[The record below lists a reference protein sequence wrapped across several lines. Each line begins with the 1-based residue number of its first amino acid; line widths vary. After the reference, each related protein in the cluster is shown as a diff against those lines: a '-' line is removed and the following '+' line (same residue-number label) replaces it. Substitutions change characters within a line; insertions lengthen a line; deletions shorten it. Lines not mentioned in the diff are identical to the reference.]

1 MVKVVTVNKGN
12 FNVMKAVILSA
23 MIGLAS
29 LAHAEVAYNEQN
41 LTTNGGKSVSMDGE
55 WAAVGAY
62 EVGVAGTCY
71 VTMYRLDYTTMTWN
85 YHSTLGAA
93 NGNCNG
99 NKGFGAAITL
109 SGVELVVGLEDYND
123 GPNKDVGAFS
133 AYAYDSVK
141 DSWEPLIEHVVA
153 GDAQAFSGFGTAVN
167 IQNGFLMVGA
177 PRHDGAAGADAGK
190 VYFYERPPNFDNGL
204 PETITIEGDQ
214 AGSLF
219 GSAIAGD
226 RTEIV
231 IGVPRYDQ
239 GGLIDNGAGF
249 MYEYNKSV
257 PSIIQTGYLYGTTD
271 NESLGIK
278 VDHKDPYAI
287 IAGNLRSHGYHF
299 EDVWY
304 RDLDVEGT
312 GGGDVSINSNVSAI
326 ATKGSFIN
334 VYPSMGSSFNTYFLQ
349 IDPTGTVSSEFAEDI
364 SLSQN
369 FLLVSEAGSD
379 QARMYEMPCGYG
391 GTLVENK
398 WAMVSIPCKISGQT
412 VGTIFGD
419 DGLGTYDTNWVVY
432 AQNASNYSGKSADYI
447 KLDETSPIVQG
458 KSYWII
464 ADANRTWKV
473 DSTASSTR
481 TDLNTMIVPNP
492 DVVAG
497 TYAVALP
504 MVDQNLTGLGSWA
517 KVMIGNPFARSF
529 EWTNVQ
535 YLVSDVVSDVNIS
548 LSEAETLGLMD
559 STAYVYDSSSTSG
572 QPYTAVTVTPGVGT
586 KTISVN
592 EGFWIKILN
601 NALIGNKLLIPLE
614 K

>member
-1 MVKVVTVNKGN
+1 MVKVVAMNKGN
-12 FNVMKAVILSA
+12 FNVMKAVILSGI
-23 MIGLAS
+23 IGLVS

-41 LTTNGGKSVSMDGE
+41 LTTNGGQSVSIDGE

-62 EVGVAGTCY
+62 QVGVTGTCY
-71 VTMYRLDYTTMTWN
+71 VTMYRYNYTTNAWD
-85 YHSTLGAA
+85 YHSEIGAA

-99 NKGFGAAITL
+99 NKGFGAAISL
-109 SGVELVVGLEDYND
+109 ANGELVVGLENYDDGND
-123 GPNKDVGAFS
+123 KDIGAFS
-133 AYAYDSVK
+133 AYAYDSNQ
-141 DSWEPLIEHVVA
+141 DSWEPLIEHVTA
-153 GDAQAFSGFGTAVN
+153 NDPQAFSGFGTAVN
-167 IQNGFLMVGA
+167 IQSGFLMVGA

-204 PETITIEGDQ
+204 PETITVEGNQ
-214 AGSLF
+214 TGSLF
-219 GSAIAGD
+219 GSSIAGD
-226 RTEIV
+226 RTHIT
-231 IGVPRYDQ
+231 IGAPGYDQ

-249 MYEYNKSV
+249 MYEYNPSV
-257 PSIIQTGYLYGTTD
+257 PSITQTGYLYGTTA
-271 NESLGIK
+271 NEELGIQ

-304 RDLDVEGT
+304 KDLDVEGT
-312 GGGDVSINSNVSAI
+312 GGGDVSISSNVSAI

-334 VYPSMGSSFNTYFLQ
+334 IYPSMASSFNSYSLQ

-391 GTLVENK
+391 GELVENE

-432 AQNASNYSGKSADYI
+432 EQNASNYSGKSADYI
-447 KLDETSPIVQG
+447 KLDEVSPIVQG

-464 ADANRTWKV
+464 ADTNRTWKV

-481 TDLNTMIVPNP
+481 TDLNTTIVPNP
-492 DVVAG
+492 NVVAG
-497 TYAVALP
+497 TYAIALP
-504 MVDQNLTGLGSWA
+504 IADQNLSGIGSWA
-517 KVMIGNPFARSF
+517 KIMVGNPFAHSF

-535 YLVSDVVSDVNIS
+535 YLVSDVNIS
-548 LSEAETLGLMD
+548 LSDADTLGLMN

-572 QPYTAVTVTPGVGT
+572 QPYTAVTGTPGVGT
-586 KTISVN
+586 KTIPVN

-601 NALIGNKLLIPLE
+601 NTLMGNKLLIPLE

>member
-1 MVKVVTVNKGN
+1 MNKGN
-12 FNVMKAVILSA
+12 FNVMKAVLLSV

-29 LAHAEVAYNEQN
+29 FAHAEVAYTEQT
-41 LTTNGGKSVSMDGE
+41 LTTNGGQSVSMDGE
-55 WAAVGAY
+55 WGAVGAY
-62 EVGVAGTCY
+62 EAGIAGTCY

-85 YHSTLGAA
+85 YHSTVGAA

-109 SGVELVVGLEDYND
+109 SGEELVVGLEDYND
-123 GPNKDVGAFS
+123 GPNKDIGAFS
-133 AYAYDSVK
+133 VYAYDSAK
-141 DSWEPLIEHVVA
+141 DSWVPLIEHVVA
-153 GDAQAFSGFGTAVN
+153 SDAQAFSGFGTAVN
-167 IQNGFLMVGA
+167 IQSGFLMVGA
-177 PRHDGAAGADAGK
+177 PRHDGTAGADVGK
-190 VYFYERPPNFDNGL
+190 VYLYEKPQDFANGL

-214 AGSLF
+214 SGSLF

-226 RTEIV
+226 GTDIV
-231 IGVPRYDQ
+231 IGAPGYDQ

-249 MYEYNKSV
+249 MYEYNNSV
-257 PSIIQTGYLYGTTD
+257 PSITPTGSLYGAVA
-271 NESLGIK
+271 NEALGIQ
-278 VDHKDPYAI
+278 VDHKDPYAV
-287 IAGNLRSHGYHF
+287 IAGNLRTHGYHLG
-299 EDVWY
+299 DVWY
-304 RDLDVEGT
+304 KDLDVNGT

-334 VYPSMGSSFNTYFLQ
+334 VYPSIVNSFNSYSLQ
-349 IDPTGTVSSEFAEDI
+349 INPTGTVSTEFAEDI

-369 FLLVSEAGSD
+369 FLFVSEAGSD

-391 GTLVENK
+391 GALVENE

-432 AQNASNYSGKSADYI
+432 EQNASNYSGKSADYI
-447 KLDETSPIVQG
+447 KLDEASPIVQG

-481 TDLNTMIVPNP
+481 TDLNTTIVPNP

-497 TYAVALP
+497 TYAIALP
-504 MVDQNLTGLGSWA
+504 IADQNLTGISWA
-517 KVMIGNPFARSF
+517 KVMVGNPFAHSF

-535 YLVSDVVSDVNIS
+535 YLVPDVVSDVNIS

-592 EGFWIKILN
+592 QGFWIKILN